1 MKGLRRRMVERYGL
15 TVNGPGAGEHMFI
28 HAGIG
33 SIHAQ
38 GMFGYVVHGNG
49 AAAAIVG
56 IEAIGASGEVG
67 KSESPKVRRSGIR
80 NDALTYSSVTM
91 T

>member
-15 TVNGPGAGEHMFI
+15 TVNGPGTAELMFMF
-28 HAGIG
+28 AAIG
-33 SIHAQ
+33 NTRGRA
-38 GMFGYVVHGNG
+38 MCGYGVHGNAE
-49 AAAAIVG
+49 AAVTVG
-56 IEAIGASGEVG
+56 IGDIGASGEVG